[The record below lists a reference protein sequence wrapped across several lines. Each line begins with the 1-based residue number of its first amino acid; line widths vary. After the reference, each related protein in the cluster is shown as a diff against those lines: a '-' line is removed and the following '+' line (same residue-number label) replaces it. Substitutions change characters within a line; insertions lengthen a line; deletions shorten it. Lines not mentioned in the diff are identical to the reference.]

1 MKRASFVLSAA
12 LLGLAACASIP
23 QPSMAPYQT
32 RAGGLGFTMQG
43 LAQFTNDQAAIE
55 LSARE
60 TLKQACNA
68 EIENFSIEFIDAT
81 SRGGITHTAY
91 TGRADCKR

>member
-1 MKRASFVLSAA
+1 MKCASFALVGT

-55 LSARE
+55 LTARE
-60 TLKQACNA
+60 SLKQVCNG

-81 SRGGITHTAY
+81 SRGGVPHTAY